1 MYNKIFS
8 GDKMTKEIKTK
19 IKAAIIV
26 SMKFKMTPELVD
38 TVTNAVANIF
48 DEEFANA
55 LQKGTEVGEILNIVG
70 LEIVSKKEN

>member
-1 MYNKIFS
+1 
-8 GDKMTKEIKTK
+8 MTKEIKTK

-26 SMKFKMTPELVD
+26 SMKFKMTPKLVD

>member
-1 MYNKIFS
+1 
-8 GDKMTKEIKTK
+8 MTKEIKTK